1 MKRRF
6 VNRLARR
13 NRMTVCRE
21 RRSFFALVAARSRGY
36 VRAIHLQ
43 EAEMLGRKLLTG
55 FVLAITCMATAALA
69 QQAPAQES
77 ILQKV
82 QRTKVI
88 HAGYIPYPPFVTV
101 DPNTKK
107 LSGYFIELMDAI
119 VDNMGQGI
127 KIEYEETTWG
137 TMVVGAQSGKFDVVV
152 SGVLSTI
159 PRSMQVTFTR
169 PVLLIG
175 LSAVAK
181 AGDNRF
187 KSEAD
192 LRKPGLT
199 IAVTAGEIG
208 HSYAQKYL
216 PGTKLTVLDTPDI
229 TRPMLE
235 VLSGHA
241 DIGIADS
248 ISVSNFVEA
257 HKGQAVNVFAEHPLF
272 VYGCGLLLPRDLQW
286 KDFIDQAIDFLE
298 YSKVLD
304 RLEQKYKKGQSEWIS
319 LKKNY

>member
-1 MKRRF
+1 
-6 VNRLARR
+6 
-13 NRMTVCRE
+13 
-21 RRSFFALVAARSRGY
+21 
-36 VRAIHLQ
+36 
-43 EAEMLGRKLLTG
+43 MLGKFLFTG
-55 FVLAITCMATAALA
+55 LVVAFTSMGTVAVA
-69 QQAPAQES
+69 QTPAPGPAQES

-88 HAGYIPYPPFVTV
+88 KAGYIPYPPFVLV
-101 DPNTKK
+101 DPNTRK

-152 SGVLSTI
+152 SGILSTI

-181 AGDNRF
+181 AGETRF
-187 KSEAD
+187 KTEAD
-192 LRKPGLT
+192 LRKPGLNV
-199 IAVTAGEIG
+199 AVTAGEIG
-208 HSYAQKYL
+208 HSYTQKYL
-216 PGTKLTVLDTPDI
+216 PGAKLIVLDTPDI

-235 VLSGHA
+235 VLSGRA

-248 ISVSNFVEA
+248 ISVSNFVNA
-257 HKGQAVNVFAEHPLF
+257 HKGTAVNLFAERPLF

-286 KDFIDQAIDFLE
+286 KDFIDQAISFLE

-304 RLEQKYKKGQSEWIS
+304 RLEQKYKKDTTEWIS
-319 LKKNY
+319 LKKNF

>member
-1 MKRRF
+1 MF
-6 VNRLARR
+6 
-13 NRMTVCRE
+13 
-21 RRSFFALVAARSRGY
+21 
-36 VRAIHLQ
+36 
-43 EAEMLGRKLLTG
+43 GRKLFTG
-55 FVLAITCMATAALA
+55 FVFAIAWMTTAALA
-69 QQAPAQES
+69 QQAPAPGQET

-88 HAGYIPYPPFVTV
+88 KAGYIPYPPFVLV

-187 KSEAD
+187 KTDAD
-192 LRKPGLT
+192 LRKPGLN

-208 HSYAQKYL
+208 HSYSQKYL
-216 PGTKLTVLDTPDI
+216 PGAKLTVLDTPDI

-257 HKGQAVNVFAEHPLF
+257 HKGQAVNVFAQNPLF

>member
-1 MKRRF
+1 
-6 VNRLARR
+6 
-13 NRMTVCRE
+13 
-21 RRSFFALVAARSRGY
+21 
-36 VRAIHLQ
+36 
-43 EAEMLGRKLLTG
+43 MLGRKVFTG
-55 FVLAITCMATAALA
+55 FMLAIACTATAALA
-69 QQAPAQES
+69 QQAPAPAQES

-88 HAGYIPYPPFVTV
+88 HAGYIPYPPFVLV

-159 PRSMQVTFTR
+159 PRSLQVTFTR

-187 KSEAD
+187 KTDAD

-208 HSYAQKYL
+208 HSYSQKYL
-216 PGTKLTVLDTPDI
+216 PSAKLTVLDTPDI

>member
-1 MKRRF
+1 
-6 VNRLARR
+6 
-13 NRMTVCRE
+13 
-21 RRSFFALVAARSRGY
+21 
-36 VRAIHLQ
+36 
-43 EAEMLGRKLLTG
+43 MLGRKVFTS
-55 FVLAITCMATAALA
+55 FVLALAWMATAALA
-69 QQAPAQES
+69 QQAPAPQES

-88 HAGYIPYPPFVTV
+88 KAGYIPYPPFVLV

-137 TMVVGAQSGKFDVVV
+137 TMVVGAQSGKFDIVV
-152 SGVLSTI
+152 SGILSTI

-181 AGDNRF
+181 AGDSRF
-187 KSEAD
+187 KTEAD
-192 LRKPGLT
+192 LRKAGLNV
-199 IAVTAGEIG
+199 AVTAGEIG
-208 HSYAQKYL
+208 HSYSQKYL
-216 PGTKLTVLDTPDI
+216 PGAKLTVLDTPDI

-286 KDFIDQAIDFLE
+286 KDFIDQSISFLE
-298 YSKVLD
+298 YSNVLA
-304 RLEQKYKKGQSEWIS
+304 RLEQKYKKGQAEWIS
-319 LKKNY
+319 MKKNY